1 MKNIF
6 HLLLAIIGTTIYF
19 VAVFFAMF
27 LVWACVGALCL
38 KDIFKQTKQ
47 AFIKFSTKKS
57 DATVE

>member
-27 LVWACVGALCL
+27 LVWDCVGFLCL
-38 KDIFKQTKQ
+38 TDIFKQTKQ
-47 AFIKFSTKKS
+47 AFIKLSTKKS